1 MSTDKRQQSSS
12 NNSEPSPELINAC
25 VKIGE
30 AIESA
35 NASTDQAMID
45 FIQQNAAAAGENL
58 KTAGAAVADF
68 AVDVGEAAVDSAIE
82 TGSNWADSLL
92 KNNATARLISG
103 DVPHID
109 SQALASAMADVDRL
123 SLEHQREQGFIG
135 TKVDR
140 TTFHFTTVQP
150 ICTANAVLRCSCGL
164 AFGPLKVLPL
174 HRVQIGTPPNPVA
187 TITDCLPCEINIPQ
201 FVLCFNILNPAVLAL
216 TTAATI
222 AKGGVFTLT
231 PAPCFG
237 SMAPSPWIPTTKNTC
252 GQTPLLTQAS
262 CSNCWG
268 LGSIN
273 ILHCGQGIQPGL
285 INRFRVPGDK
295 LATIQGYAE
304 SIVNLAGGLGAFS
317 GVASKLA
324 GPVGKAFQASKMGKI
339 VSKYGL
345 DAIEIVGNATTGI
358 ISALQEKTGDA
369 LSVATDLGFSLIG
382 KRKKANAPKRRKD
395 AQKDYTKAHQDSGDA
410 DERLKILQ
418 GENSPQAQANNR
430 FNEAD
435 TARTTANENLQTAK
449 EAQGKADKNL
459 SDAQNAQKKAD
470 TELADAKTK
479 QTTANDNYNTA
490 KQAQEDAQRN
500 VDAKKAKQSEAEEKV
515 RNAEDAQNQADEK
528 LRGAKAEKERI
539 DNDPK
544 STDEQKAKAAKD
556 VTDAENAKFKADAD
570 LGTARNN
577 KIKADNGLESAKNQ
591 KAEADLDAST
601 ALRNKQQA
609 DLDAT
614 NAHVDKAYAD
624 MNVTSAKGDK
634 QLADHDVASKKGD
647 KANADQ
653 EYKDAKAS
661 KREEDAKVRQAEKDA
676 QNAKKKE
683 EKAKEKLDHIDDKHP
698 VKDFAKGVAKPVVL
712 NEEKGTINNYLKK
725 DEPEDDY
732 NKYL

>member
-92 KNNATARLISG
+92 KNNA
-103 DVPHID
+103 
-109 SQALASAMADVDRL
+109 RL

-304 SIVNLAGGLGAFS
+304 SIVNLGSQFAMNEIMTPN
-317 GVASKLA
+317 KLA

-544 STDEQKAKAAKD
+544 STDEQKAKAAK
-556 VTDAENAKFKADAD
+556 EREKKKKEQAKAAAQK
-570 LGTARNN
+570 
-577 KIKADNGLESAKNQ
+577 Q
-591 KAEADLDAST
+591 KAREKAKA
-601 ALRNKQQA
+601 QQA
-609 DLDAT
+609 KAASSRKAT
-614 NAHVDKAYAD
+614 
-624 MNVTSAKGDK
+624 T
-634 QLADHDVASKKGD
+634 
-647 KANADQ
+647 
-653 EYKDAKAS
+653 AKAS
-661 KREEDAKVRQAEKDA
+661 KAVILTFWQ
-676 QNAKKKE
+676 
-683 EKAKEKLDHIDDKHP
+683 
-698 VKDFAKGVAKPVVL
+698 
-712 NEEKGTINNYLKK
+712 TTM
-725 DEPEDDY
+725 
-732 NKYL
+732 